1 MLSFK
6 MAYAK
11 AQGVCATLSITLGKM
26 ASETQTILQH
36 HLIMEC
42 SYATTFQWFSKFKN
56 I

>member
-11 AQGVCATLSITLGKM
+11 AQGVCATLSIKFGKM
-26 ASETQTILQH
+26 VSETQTMLQL

-42 SYATTFQWFSKFKN
+42 SHATTFQWFSRFKN